1 MPATAEFQS
10 LIQRVRRRDEDAA
23 RELVARYE
31 SAIRR
36 VVRIHLRDSRVRR
49 LLDSHDV
56 CQSVLATFFVRTA
69 LGEYELETPEQL
81 VKLLTAITRNKLV
94 NQVHH
99 LQAQRRD
106 IRRTTLIDD
115 AEAQFP
121 ATSSDPFQQVSA
133 RELLEKVRERLTP
146 EERHLAEQRVQGRTW
161 GELAAELG
169 GTDVALRKRLTRAL
183 DRVLSDLGLD
193 RHGDI

>member
-69 LGEYELETPEQL
+69 LGEYELETPDQL
-81 VKLLTAITRNKLV
+81 VKLLTAITRNKLI

-115 AEAQFP
+115 VDVHFP

-146 EERHLAEQRVQGRTW
+146 EERHLAEQRIQGRTW

-193 RHGDI
+193 RHGDL